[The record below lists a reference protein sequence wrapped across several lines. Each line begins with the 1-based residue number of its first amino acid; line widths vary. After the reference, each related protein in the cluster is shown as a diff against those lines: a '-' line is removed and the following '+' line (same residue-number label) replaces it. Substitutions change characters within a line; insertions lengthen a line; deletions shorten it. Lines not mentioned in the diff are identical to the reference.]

1 MTVTTF
7 LAALAL
13 GLPQMPAEALDNWA
27 APAGLQVVRLH
38 AAEGDVV
45 VYLPSRLEPGCKV
58 SGSVFVEPTG
68 VGVAEISR
76 NRNTLGAS
84 TIDVQ
89 GTSVRV
95 DDPQFTVSVPEDGS
109 AITMTLVTGEG
120 GSAVRGGTTSS
131 ALGTTID
138 EPAACPVVEQDT
150 AIRVVGK
157 FDGLRE
163 TTLVWLDDQPAGILA
178 EGTRDCVVSTMG
190 TGLGAHRLRIK
201 EGAVE
206 SEHMVNVVRV
216 DVKPPASARPGKV
229 AGVEVA
235 VDGLTDAETTA
246 FPLSVVVSNNMPKL
260 FPFGGLTQVA
270 VDAAGV
276 RDGRWTGKIEF
287 KPKGKGDY
295 AMCAHLVC
303 DAFLKRIGL

>member
-13 GLPQMPAEALDNWA
+13 GLPQMPAEALDSWA

-45 VYLPSRLEPGCKV
+45 VYLPARLEPGCKV
-58 SGSVFVEPTG
+58 SGSVFVEPAG
-68 VGVAEISR
+68 IGVAEVGR
-76 NRNTLGAS
+76 NRATLTGESLDLLGAS
-84 TIDVQ
+84 VPVSDA
-89 GTSVRV
+89 
-95 DDPQFTVSVPEDGS
+95 QFTVAVPDDGS
-109 AITMTLVTGEG
+109 PITMSLVTSG
-120 GSAVRGGTTSS
+120 GTPVKGGTTSS
-131 ALGTTID
+131 ALGAMID

-163 TTLVWLDDQPAGILA
+163 TTLVWIDDQPAGVLA

-190 TGLGAHRLRIK
+190 AGLGAHKLRIK
-201 EGAVE
+201 EGSVE

-216 DVKPPASARPGKV
+216 DVKPPASARLGKV

-235 VDGLTDAETTA
+235 VDGLSDAETTA